1 MARFD
6 VFANPEASERAHTPY
21 FLDVQ
26 NDYIDGMET
35 RVVIPLRTEAAFG
48 PQARH
53 LNPVLAVANERLV
66 LDTAT
71 LGAVP
76 LAELCRPC
84 TRLADG
90 REAVQQALDTLF
102 GAY

>member
-1 MARFD
+1 M
-6 VFANPEASERAHTPY
+6 
-21 FLDVQ
+21 
-26 NDYIDGMET
+26 
-35 RVVIPLRTEAAFG
+35 VIPLRTEAAFG

-53 LNPVLAVANERLV
+53 LNPVLAVANERV
-66 LDTAT
+66 VIDTAT

-76 LAELCRPC
+76 LAELHRPLR
-84 TRLADG
+84 RLVDG

>member
-1 MARFD
+1 M
-6 VFANPEASERAHTPY
+6 
-21 FLDVQ
+21 
-26 NDYIDGMET
+26 
-35 RVVIPLRTEAAFG
+35 VIPLRTEAAFD
-48 PQARH
+48 PQACH

-76 LAELCRPC
+76 LAELRRPC
-84 TRLADG
+84 MRLVDG
-90 REAVQQALDTLF
+90 REAVQQAPDTLF